1 MSLVHVSGFLA
12 LSIVL
17 ATSAERTPVEFTKD
31 SLEVVKANVAKGKAV
46 LVDVRSQEEWNKG
59 HLEGSLFVPVDSLRK
74 NVDEKK
80 LAKTLPK
87 KKILYTFCVVG
98 MRAKAA
104 AGKLEKYGYTVRAL
118 KPGYEDLLK
127 AGFKKAEDDNDK
139 EKSSNQNEDTRQRN
153 AG

>member
-1 MSLVHVSGFLA
+1 MSFIHCLVYVA
-12 LSIVL
+12 LLCANETRNTI
-17 ATSAERTPVEFTKD
+17 EFTKD
-31 SLEVVKANVAKGKAV
+31 TLAVVQKSVAEGKAV

-59 HLEGSLFVPVDSLRK
+59 HLEGSIFLPVDSLRK

-98 MRAKAA
+98 MRAKVAA
-104 AGKLEKYGYTVRAL
+104 SKLQKYGYIVRPL
-118 KPGYEDLLK
+118 KPGYEQLIE
-127 AGFKKAEDDNDK
+127 AGLPKTK
-139 EKSSNQNEDTRQRN
+139 EEAPSEESATTNEDTRQRD